1 MLETS
6 PLLSNRYKRVEGG
19 SSNGNFINNKNGNNS
34 RRRSS
39 LRFLFFLTVISA
51 IVTYFYDANLA
62 PYNNTADGPVQI
74 NQDILR
80 ATIAGSTVNEEYG
93 YMLSDEQRALARS
106 MNIEKRVSIVL
117 LLYRSSLMMS
127 HASYSNEYLSFFISH
142 PTS

>member
-19 SSNGNFINNKNGNNS
+19 SSNGNFINNKNSNNNS
-34 RRRSS
+34 RRQSS

-62 PYNNTADGPVQI
+62 PYNTADSPIQI

-80 ATIAGSTVNEEYG
+80 ATIAGSTVNEENG
-93 YMLSDEQRALARS
+93 YTLSDEQRALARS
-106 MNIEKRVSIVL
+106 MNIEKRVSIYYTTMNISCDDPCF
-117 LLYRSSLMMS
+117 LY
-127 HASYSNEYLSFFISH
+127 
-142 PTS
+142 

>member
-19 SSNGNFINNKNGNNS
+19 SSNGNSINNKNNNNS
-34 RRRSS
+34 RRQSS

-62 PYNNTADGPVQI
+62 PYNSADSPIQI

-93 YMLSDEQRALARS
+93 YTLSDEQRALARS
-106 MNIEKRVSIVL
+106 MNIEKRVSK
-117 LLYRSSLMMS
+117 LYSM
-127 HASYSNEYLSFFISH
+127 NISCDDLCFLY
-142 PTS
+142 

>member
-19 SSNGNFINNKNGNNS
+19 GNGNSSGNSINNKNNNNS
-34 RRRSS
+34 RRQSS

-62 PYNNTADGPVQI
+62 PYNSADSPIQI

-93 YMLSDEQRALARS
+93 YTLSDEQRALARS
-106 MNIEKRVSIVL
+106 MNIEKRVSK
-117 LLYRSSLMMS
+117 LY
-127 HASYSNEYLSFFISH
+127 YYEYLLCVGLCFLY
-142 PTS
+142 

>member
-19 SSNGNFINNKNGNNS
+19 SSNGNSINNKNNNNS
-34 RRRSS
+34 RRQSS

-62 PYNNTADGPVQI
+62 PYNSADGPPVQI

-80 ATIAGSTVNEEYG
+80 ATIAGSTVNEENG
-93 YMLSDEQRALARS
+93 YTLSDEQRALARS
-106 MNIEKRVSIVL
+106 MNIEKRVSIIL
-117 LLYRSSLMMS
+117 LLL
-127 HASYSNEYLSFFISH
+127 
-142 PTS
+142 